1 VWTSS
6 INPNAPGVRADVAD
20 QSVSL
25 PTVAKHRIRV
35 SPLVLVLTAALACL
49 ILPPVVYLVRSS
61 LQETNF
67 DGSFGAF
74 TWRYYRELIET
85 NRLIPVILT
94 SAAYAGGSAVLALLF
109 GGIQAWIVERT
120 DTPLRGLVMIV
131 SIVSLGIPSVLYT
144 ISFLLLLGKTGPLNQ
159 LIMWITGAQNA
170 VFNVYSLGGMIL
182 IQGIEYTPLCFLL
195 LSSIFRSTDAAYEEA
210 SMMSGAGIAQTFR
223 RITLRLAVPGIAAL
237 LILVFIRAFEAFETP
252 ALVGMP
258 GRVHVMTNDIYQTM
272 LEIPPNYGEA
282 SAFAVIMLVIMAF
295 LLRLYGNFSRHAE
308 KYQTIGGKGF
318 RPRVIPI
325 GHWRWVAA
333 AVLVALFLV
342 IILFPVA
349 ITLWVALVPYYDG
362 INSGALSRFSLDNF
376 RTVLFETSFTS
387 AVVNTFVLGI
397 ATATL
402 VAAFTILSAW
412 LAVRRRP
419 GAWLLDQLASAP
431 LVFPAIVLAVAYL
444 QFVLN
449 VPLPLY
455 GTLVSIILA
464 SVVQFMPFGM
474 RYSYAGVLQ
483 IHRELEE
490 VSAMSGAR
498 SGATFFR
505 VVLPLAAPAVITCWL
520 FIFLMVS
527 KAVSIPLL
535 LAGPNSQVVS
545 VTMFDM
551 WQNGVAP
558 ELAALGIIWTVIM
571 TFVST
576 GFFAATRK
584 YGSSA

>member
-1 VWTSS
+1 MTTDAALREPAEAIVSS
-6 INPNAPGVRADVAD
+6 PAARARVR
-20 QSVSL
+20 
-25 PTVAKHRIRV
+25 HF
-35 SPLVLVLTAALACL
+35 SPLVLFL
-49 ILPPVVYLVRSS
+49 ILILGILIVPPVIYLLRSS
-61 LQETNF
+61 VQETNF

-74 TWRYYRELIET
+74 TSRYYRELLGT
-85 NRLIPVILT
+85 GRLVPVIAT
-94 SAAYAGGSAVLALLF
+94 SAAYAGGSALLALLL

-159 LIMWITGAQNA
+159 FVEWVSGATGP
-170 VFNVYSLGGMIL
+170 VFNIYSLGGMIV

-195 LSSIFRSTDAAYEEA
+195 LSSVFRSTDASFEEA

-223 RITLRLAVPGIAAL
+223 RITFRLAIPGIAAL

-252 ALVGMP
+252 ALVGLP

-282 SAFAVIMLVIMAF
+282 SAFAAIMLVIMAV
-295 LLRLYGNFSRHAE
+295 LLRLYGNFSRNAE
-308 KYQTIGGKGF
+308 KYQTISGKGF
-318 RPRVIPI
+318 RPRVIAI
-325 GHWRWVAA
+325 GRWRWLASGI
-333 AVLVALFLV
+333 LVALFLAL
-342 IILFPVA
+342 IFLPLA

-362 INSGALSRFSLDNF
+362 INAQAIARFSLANF
-376 RTVLFETSFTS
+376 RTVLFETSFAS
-387 AVVNTFVLGI
+387 ALVNTFVLGL
-397 ATATL
+397 ATASI
-402 VAAFTILSAW
+402 VAGFTVLSAW

-449 VPLPLY
+449 VPLALY
-455 GTLVSIILA
+455 GTLLSIILA

-474 RYSYAGVLQ
+474 RYSYAGILQ

-490 VSAMSGAR
+490 ASAMSGA
-498 SGATFFR
+498 GAATTFLR
-505 VVLPLAAPAVITCWL
+505 VVVPLAAPAMVTCWL
-520 FIFLMVS
+520 FVFLMVS

-558 ELAALGIIWTVIM
+558 ELAALGIIWTAVM
-571 TFVST
+571 TIVST
-576 GFFAATRK
+576 LFFVLSRR
-584 YGSSA
+584 YRLSA